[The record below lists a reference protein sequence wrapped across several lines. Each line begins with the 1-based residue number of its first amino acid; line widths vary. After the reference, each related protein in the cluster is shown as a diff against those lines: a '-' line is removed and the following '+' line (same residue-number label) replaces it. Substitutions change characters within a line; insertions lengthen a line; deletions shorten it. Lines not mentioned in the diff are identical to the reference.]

1 MSMTANGQPA
11 SLPVSH
17 KSQMPMNRFIGRSE
31 ENMNHIS
38 EKLLHFLANSPTAFH
53 AVSYLK
59 QELEQSGFTQLH
71 EEDRWSLA
79 PGGKYYVE
87 RNGSAVLSFRLP
99 EGEVQSFH
107 LIASHSDSPYYKI
120 KPGPGILTEGLL
132 RLNVERY
139 GGPADSSWM
148 DRPLSFAGR
157 VLLDEEDHLSYRLVW
172 PEEDL
177 LIIPSLAPHLT
188 RHENEKKPLNP
199 QTDLLPILCEAGDAG
214 AFWAQLATRLNT
226 VPERILA
233 ADLYL
238 CVREAPRLWG
248 PEKEF
253 LSAARLDDLQ
263 CCYGSFLGFL
273 NAQPQDSIAVHC
285 VFDNE
290 EVGSR
295 SRQGADSGF
304 LRDVLERICLSLGLS
319 AEDKHRLI
327 SRSFM
332 VSADNAHAVHP
343 NAAQAS
349 DPVNR
354 PRLNGGIVIKHQG
367 SLRYATD
374 AFSAAILKKLCNL
387 HDIPWQDY
395 TNRSD
400 IPGGSTLGSLSE
412 SQIPLPTADIGLAQ
426 LAMHSC
432 FETAGARDTESLVRF
447 AEAFYGESLPTVIPE

>member
-1 MSMTANGQPA
+1 
-11 SLPVSH
+11 
-17 KSQMPMNRFIGRSE
+17 MNQV
-31 ENMNHIS
+31 N
-38 EKLLHFLANSPTAFH
+38 EKLLTFLSRSPTAFH
-53 AVSYLK
+53 AVFNLK
-59 QELEQSGFTQLH
+59 QELIASGFTELREMDQWALV
-71 EEDRWSLA
+71 

-87 RNGSAVLSFRLP
+87 RNGSAVLSFILP
-99 EGEVQSFH
+99 EGRADSFH
-107 LIASHSDSPYYKI
+107 LIASHSDSPSYKI
-120 KPGPGILTEGLL
+120 KPGPGIVTEGIV

-139 GGPADSSWM
+139 GGPVDSSWM

-157 VLLDEEDHLSYRLVW
+157 VLLDEGDHLRHRLVW
-172 PEEDL
+172 PEEAL
-177 LIIPSLAPHLT
+177 LLIPSLAPHLT
-188 RHENEKKPLNP
+188 RHDSEKKPLNP
-199 QTDLLPILCEAGDAG
+199 QTDLLPVLCASGDA
-214 AFWAQLATRLNT
+214 AVFWTMLASRLGT
-226 VPERILA
+226 VPEHILG

-238 CVREAPRLWG
+238 CVRERPRLWG

-273 NAQPQDSIAVHC
+273 NARPQDSVAVHC

-304 LRDVLERICLSLGLS
+304 LRDVLERICLSLGIS
-319 AEDKHRLI
+319 VEDYHRMI
-327 SRSFM
+327 SRSFL

-374 AFSAAILKKLCNL
+374 AFSAAVLKKLCNM
-387 HDIPWQDY
+387 HSVPWQEY

-432 FETAGARDTESLVRF
+432 FETAGARDTEYLARF
-447 AEAFYGESLPTVIPE
+447 AEAFYGEPLPAVLPE

>member
-1 MSMTANGQPA
+1 MSLTN
-11 SLPVSH
+11 
-17 KSQMPMNRFIGRSE
+17 
-31 ENMNHIS
+31 
-38 EKLLHFLANSPTAFH
+38 EKLLHFLSASPTAFH
-53 AVSYLK
+53 AVSNLK
-59 QELEQSGFTQLH
+59 LELNTAGFTELR
-71 EEDRWSLA
+71 EEDPWALS

-87 RNGSAVLSFRLP
+87 RNGSAVLSFILP
-99 EGEVQSFH
+99 DGPAESFH
-107 LIASHSDSPYYKI
+107 LIASHSDSPSYKI
-120 KPGPGILTEGLL
+120 KPGSGLLTEGVL

-139 GGPADSSWM
+139 GGPVDSSWM

-157 VLLDEEDHLSYRLVW
+157 VLLDMGDHLYWQLVW
-172 PEEDL
+172 PEEDV

-188 RHENEKKPLNP
+188 RHDSEKKPLNP
-199 QTDLLPILCEAGDAG
+199 QTDLLPILCETGDAD
-214 AFWAQLATRLNT
+214 AFWTQLATRLST
-226 VPERILA
+226 APDHILG

-238 CVREAPRLWG
+238 CVRQAPRIWG
-248 PEKEF
+248 PGGEF
-253 LSAARLDDLQ
+253 LSSARLDDLQ
-263 CCYGSFLGFL
+263 CCYGSFLGLL
-273 NAQPQDSIAVHC
+273 NAHPKDSIAVHC

-304 LRDVLERICLSLGLS
+304 LRDVLERICLSLDLS
-319 AEDKHRLI
+319 VEDYHRMI

-343 NAAQAS
+343 NAVQAS

-374 AFSAAILKKLCNL
+374 AFSAAVLKKICNS
-387 HDIPWQDY
+387 HSIPWQEY

-432 FETAGARDTESLVRF
+432 FETAGARDTQSLADF
-447 AEAFYGESLPTVIPE
+447 AEVFFSEPLPAIMTEAF

>member
-1 MSMTANGQPA
+1 
-11 SLPVSH
+11 
-17 KSQMPMNRFIGRSE
+17 MNQV
-31 ENMNHIS
+31 N

-53 AVSYLK
+53 AVSNLK
-59 QELEQSGFTQLH
+59 RELDCAGFTELR
-71 EEDRWSLA
+71 EEDRWALV

-99 EGEVQSFH
+99 EGEVRSFH
-107 LIASHSDSPYYKI
+107 LIASHSDSPSYKI
-120 KPGPGILTEGLL
+120 KPGPGMLNEGLL

-139 GGPADSSWM
+139 GGPVDSSWM

-157 VLLDEEDHLSYRLVW
+157 VLLDEGDHLSLRLVW

-199 QTDLLPILCEAGDAG
+199 QTDLLPLVCEAGDAG
-214 AFWAQLATRLNT
+214 VFWTQLASRLAT
-226 VPERILA
+226 VPERILG

-273 NAQPQDSIAVHC
+273 QAQPQDSIAVHC

-319 AEDKHRLI
+319 AEDYHRLV

-374 AFSAAILKKLCNL
+374 AFSAALLKKLCNL
-387 HDIPWQDY
+387 HDIPWQEY

-400 IPGGSTLGSLSE
+400 IPG
-412 SQIPLPTADIGLAQ
+412 
-426 LAMHSC
+426 
-432 FETAGARDTESLVRF
+432 AGARDTESLARF
-447 AEAFYGESLPTVIPE
+447 AELFYGEPLPAVIPE

>member
-1 MSMTANGQPA
+1 
-11 SLPVSH
+11 
-17 KSQMPMNRFIGRSE
+17 MNQV
-31 ENMNHIS
+31 N
-38 EKLLHFLANSPTAFH
+38 EKLLHFLAKSPTAFH
-53 AVSYLK
+53 TVANLK
-59 QELEQSGFTQLH
+59 RELDEAGFTELH
-71 EEDRWSLA
+71 EEDRWALA

-87 RNGSAVLSFRLP
+87 RNGSAVLSFILP
-99 EGEVQSFH
+99 EGPGRDLQSFH
-107 LIASHSDSPYYKI
+107 LIAAHSDSPSYKI
-120 KPGPGILTEGLL
+120 KPGSGIVTEGIV

-139 GGPADSSWM
+139 GGPVDSSWM

-157 VLLDEEDHLSYRLVW
+157 VLLDEGDHLSYHLVW

-188 RHENEKKPLNP
+188 RHDSEKKPLNP
-199 QTDLLPILCEAGDAG
+199 QTDLLPILCEAGDAD
-214 AFWAQLATRLNT
+214 AFWAQLSGRLGT
-226 VPERILA
+226 MPERILG

-238 CVREAPRLWG
+238 FTREAPRLWG
-248 PEKEF
+248 
-253 LSAARLDDLQ
+253 L
-263 CCYGSFLGFL
+263 LGFL
-273 NAQPQDSIAVHC
+273 NARPQDSVAVHC
-285 VFDNE
+285 IFDNE

-319 AEDKHRLI
+319 VEDYHRMV
-327 SRSFM
+327 SRSFL

-354 PRLNGGIVIKHQG
+354 PCLNGGIVIKHQG

-374 AFSAAILKKLCNL
+374 AFSAAVLKKLCNQ
-387 HDIPWQDY
+387 HKIPWQNY

-432 FETAGARDTESLVRF
+432 FETAGARDTESLARF
-447 AEAFYGESLPTVIPE
+447 AEVFYGESLPAVVSE

>member
-1 MSMTANGQPA
+1 MNHRMPTALSA
-11 SLPVSH
+11 
-17 KSQMPMNRFIGRSE
+17 GRSE
-31 ENMNHIS
+31 GNMNQVN

-53 AVSYLK
+53 AVSNLK
-59 QELEQSGFTQLH
+59 RELDHAGFTELH
-71 EEDRWSLA
+71 EEDRWALV

-99 EGEVQSFH
+99 EGEVRSFH
-107 LIASHSDSPYYKI
+107 LIASHSDSPSYKI
-120 KPGPGILTEGLL
+120 KPGPGMLNEGLL

-139 GGPADSSWM
+139 GGPVDSSWL

-157 VLLDEEDHLSYRLVW
+157 VLLDEGDHLSLRLVW

-199 QTDLLPILCEAGDAG
+199 QTDLLPLVCEAGDAG
-214 AFWAQLATRLNT
+214 VFWTQLASRLAT
-226 VPERILA
+226 VPERILG

-273 NAQPQDSIAVHC
+273 QAQPQDSIAVHC

-319 AEDKHRLI
+319 TEEYHRLV

-374 AFSAAILKKLCNL
+374 AFSAALLKKLCNL

-426 LAMHSC
+426 LAMQSC
-432 FETAGARDTESLVRF
+432 PLRRAVLRRAAAGGDPGMTRSPIF
-447 AEAFYGESLPTVIPE
+447 

>member
-1 MSMTANGQPA
+1 
-11 SLPVSH
+11 
-17 KSQMPMNRFIGRSE
+17 MNE
-31 ENMNHIS
+31 TVN
-38 EKLLHFLANSPTAFH
+38 EKLLQFLSRSPTAFH
-53 AVSYLK
+53 AVSNLK
-59 QELEQSGFTQLH
+59 QELNRAGFTALDESEPWALQ
-71 EEDRWSLA
+71 
-79 PGGKYYVE
+79 PGGRYYVE
-87 RNGSAVLSFRLP
+87 RNGSAVISLILP
-99 EGEVQSFH
+99 ELPADCFH
-107 LIASHSDSPYYKI
+107 LIASHSDSPSYKI
-120 KPGPGILTEGLL
+120 KPGPGLVSSGFV

-139 GGPADSSWM
+139 GGPVDVSWM

-157 VLLDEEDHLSYRLVW
+157 VFVDDGDRLREQLVW

-188 RHENEKKPLNP
+188 RHDGDSKPLNV
-199 QTDLLPILCEAGDAG
+199 QTDLLPVFFEGDDAG
-214 AFWAQLATRLNT
+214 VFWSHLASRLST
-226 VPERILA
+226 TPEHILG

-238 CVREAPRLWG
+238 CVREPARIWG
-248 PEKEF
+248 PQNEF
-253 LSAARLDDLQ
+253 LSAARLDDLE
-263 CCYGSFLGFL
+263 CVYGSFLGFL
-273 NAQPQDSIAVHC
+273 NSRPRNSIAVHC

-304 LRDVLERICLSLGLS
+304 LRDVLWRLCAALGLGDE
-319 AEDKHRLI
+319 AYHRLV

-343 NAAQAS
+343 NFAQMS
-349 DPVNR
+349 DPANR
-354 PRLNGGIVIKHQG
+354 PKLNGGIVIKHQG

-374 AFSAAILKKLCNL
+374 AYSAAVLKKLCNS
-387 HDIPWQDY
+387 HGIPWQDY

-432 FETAGARDTESLVRF
+432 FETAGARDPEVLARF
-447 AEAFYGESLPTVIPE
+447 SEVFFSEPLPALIRE

>member
-1 MSMTANGQPA
+1 
-11 SLPVSH
+11 
-17 KSQMPMNRFIGRSE
+17 
-31 ENMNHIS
+31 MNHS
-38 EKLLHFLANSPTAFH
+38 NEKLLHFLSRSPTAFH
-53 AVSYLK
+53 AVENLK
-59 QELEQSGFTQLH
+59 TELDEAGFSALR
-71 EEDRWSLA
+71 EEDPWTLR

-87 RNGSAVLSFRLP
+87 RNGSAILSFILP
-99 EGEVQSFH
+99 EGPADGFH
-107 LIASHSDSPYYKI
+107 LMASHSDSPSYKI
-120 KPGPGILTEGLL
+120 KPGPGLLTEGVL

-139 GGPADSSWM
+139 GGPVDSSWM

-157 VLLDEEDHLSYRLVW
+157 VLLDEGDHLRQELVW

-188 RHENEKKPLNP
+188 RHDGSQKPLNP
-199 QTDLLPILCEAGDAG
+199 QTDLLPVFCVSQDAD
-214 AFWAQLATRLNT
+214 AFLSRLAANLGT
-226 VPERILA
+226 VPERILGT
-233 ADLYL
+233 DLYL
-238 CVREAPRLWG
+238 CIREAPRIWG
-248 PEKEF
+248 PEEEF
-253 LSAARLDDLQ
+253 ISSARLDDLQ

-273 NAQPQDSIAVHC
+273 KSRPQRSVAVHC

-304 LRDVLERICLSLGLS
+304 LRDVLERICLSRGLPV
-319 AEDKHRLI
+319 EDFHRMI

-343 NAAQAS
+343 NVPLAS

-374 AFSAAILKKLCNL
+374 AYSAAVMKKLCNA
-387 HDIPWQDY
+387 HHISWQEY

-400 IPGGSTLGSLSE
+400 IPGGSTLGSLSA

-432 FETAGARDTESLVRF
+432 FETAGAYDTPSLISL
-447 AEAFYGESLPTVIPE
+447 AEAFFSEPLPDLMSESR

>member
-1 MSMTANGQPA
+1 
-11 SLPVSH
+11 
-17 KSQMPMNRFIGRSE
+17 MNSNINDR
-31 ENMNHIS
+31 
-38 EKLLHFLANSPTAFH
+38 LLHFLAQSPTAFH
-53 AVSYLK
+53 AAANLRA
-59 QELEQSGFTQLH
+59 ELDHAGFTELH
-71 EEDRWSLA
+71 EDDAWALQ
-79 PGGKYYVE
+79 PGGRYYVG
-87 RNGSAVLSFRLP
+87 RNGSALISFILP
-99 EGEVQSFH
+99 DSRPGSFH
-107 LIASHSDSPYYKI
+107 IIAAHSDSPSYKI
-120 KPGPGILTEGLL
+120 KPGPALVTEGFV

-139 GGPADSSWM
+139 GGPVDSSWF

-157 VLLDEEDHLSYRLVW
+157 VLMDEGDHLRAQLVW

-188 RHENEKKPLNP
+188 RHEGAAKPLNV
-199 QTDLLPILCEAGDAG
+199 QTDLLPVLCGGGDAD
-214 AFWAQLATRLNT
+214 AFWKQLAARLGT
-226 VPERILA
+226 APEQILG

-238 CVREAPRLWG
+238 CVRELPRIWG

-253 LSAARLDDLQ
+253 LSAARLDDLE
-263 CCYGSFLGFL
+263 CVYCTFLGFL
-273 NAQPQDSIAVHC
+273 DADPGNCIAVHC

-304 LRDVLERICLSLGLS
+304 LRDVLQRLCASLRLPE
-319 AEDKHRLI
+319 EDYHRLI
-327 SRSFM
+327 SRSFL

-343 NAAQAS
+343 NFSQNS

-354 PRLNGGIVIKHQG
+354 PKLNQGIVLKHQG

-374 AFSAAILKKLCNL
+374 ALSAAILRKICRD
-387 HDIPWQDY
+387 HQIPCQDY

-412 SQIPLPTADIGLAQ
+412 SQIPLLTADIGLGQ

-432 FETAGARDTESLVRF
+432 FETAGARDPEYLVRF
-447 AEAFYGESLPTVIPE
+447 SEYYYSEPLPRMEADL